1 MNIPITIRKFLAEFY
16 GTFTLVFIGT
26 GSIAFNPNADLITV
40 AFAFGLAVMLAIYT
54 IGHISGAH
62 LNPAVSLAMV
72 LDRRLSWT
80 DFGIYL
86 LGQLL
91 GALFASLTI
100 LMGSGLGLF
109 QGLGPTTFD
118 VNTSVLIVIVI
129 EVFLTFI
136 LVYLIL
142 AASQRKSLQ
151 PFLGLIIGLS
161 LVGLIL
167 VGGPITGAS
176 LNPVRSI
183 IPALLEGGVALQ
195 QVWVYVVGPFLGS
208 ILAVIFYRFLKFTD
222 KDTTPS

>member
-1 MNIPITIRKFLAEFY
+1 
-16 GTFTLVFIGT
+16 
-26 GSIAFNPNADLITV
+26 
-40 AFAFGLAVMLAIYT
+40 
-54 IGHISGAH
+54 
-62 LNPAVSLAMV
+62 
-72 LDRRLSWT
+72 
-80 DFGIYL
+80 
-86 LGQLL
+86 
-91 GALFASLTI
+91 
-100 LMGSGLGLF
+100 MGSGLRLF

-151 PFLGLIIGLS
+151 PFLGFIIGLS

-195 QVWVYVVGPFLGS
+195 QVWVYVVGPLLGS

-222 KDTTPS
+222 IDTTPS